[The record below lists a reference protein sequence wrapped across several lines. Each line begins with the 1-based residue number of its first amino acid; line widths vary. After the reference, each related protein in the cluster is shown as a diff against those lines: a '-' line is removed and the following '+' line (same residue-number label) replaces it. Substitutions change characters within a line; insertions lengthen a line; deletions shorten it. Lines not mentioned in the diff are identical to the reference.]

1 MRVKSKTKNGFSLLE
16 VIIAMFIFII
26 VATTVSAV
34 FGKIILAYRST
45 HTTQKNL
52 ENLQYAMNQMAK
64 ILRGGA
70 IMASAQDKIRVYD
83 YAQKKCIE
91 YAFATSPSNSLTYA
105 DVTYLPASID
115 SDNILLCRNY
125 ASFPSLAT
133 DMASGNI
140 TGKFAITPYVAGTQA
155 GKITISMKVC
165 SGAICAG
172 PAYIQTTVS
181 LRNKEVNP

>member
-1 MRVKSKTKNGFSLLE
+1 MPTRRRGFSLLE

-52 ENLQYAMNQMAK
+52 ENVQYAMNQMAK

-70 IMASAQDKIRVYD
+70 IMSGWTASNIRVYD

-91 YAFATSPSNSLTYA
+91 YAFAGSSLTYA
-105 DVTYLPASID
+105 DLSYPAASLD
-115 SDNILLCRNY
+115 SDNITTCPLDTLSS
-125 ASFPSLAT
+125 AA

-140 TGKFAITPYVAGTQA
+140 SGNFYVVPPVADTRA
-155 GKITISMKVC
+155 GKVTISMKVC
-165 SGAICAG
+165 SVVGCAG